1 MKKTLLA
8 LMTAGTIGCG
18 SYGREIELNNPI
30 LDVTAGDYI
39 IKDVSYFDIDID
51 GNSAP
56 CRKWVGVTVKDRT
69 IIFGKRN
76 HSLFV

>member
-1 MKKTLLA
+1 
-8 LMTAGTIGCG
+8 MTAGTIGCG

-51 GNSAP
+51 GNSA
-56 CRKWVGVTVKDRT
+56 RVESGLVLQLKMDDYLR
-69 IIFGKRN
+69 
-76 HSLFV
+76 